1 MEPHLVPLSCA
12 HTCLAAAGC
21 LAGRTAACFWGCP
34 CCHCGPGHQW
44 APIGL
49 PGWPEGAVCAHPGG
63 LGMQRTIEGVC
74 GSLSSGEECAHGSC
88 GWACTADEL
97 IRACSAA
104 AGRKMTPVSMAHWPR
119 STKGAL
125 SPANCAAPGCPA
137 VPNLASSVGQLRGD
151 SIFYSEGLQGARGLL
166 QKGSC
171 SFPGDSLLQTSGDSL
186 CPRDAQVATSR
197 MSLALGFCLTG

>member
-1 MEPHLVPLSCA
+1 MLLRVGGSDPHPHLSWASSCRPIPSMERRASACLGAVGAGAGGGEDGVPPGSLQLCA
-12 HTCLAAAGC
+12 HMSGC
-21 LAGRTAACFWGCP
+21 GRLSGRRTAACFWGCP

-119 STKGAL
+119 STKG
-125 SPANCAAPGCPA
+125 CPLLCGLCCSG
-137 VPNLASSVGQLRGD
+137 VPCGAQPGQLCGTAQRRL
-151 SIFYSEGLQGARGLL
+151 YRLL
-166 QKGSC
+166 
-171 SFPGDSLLQTSGDSL
+171 
-186 CPRDAQVATSR
+186 
-197 MSLALGFCLTG
+197 